1 MSELYANQDL
11 DLSLLKEIADGSD
24 EFLIETI
31 EMFLDQTPKLLTV
44 IDNSIVEMDWVT
56 VGSSAHKLKPTLGFF
71 GMLNTQALIQDVEL
85 SSKGGA
91 SNPVDI
97 IAKFKQVKENIDT
110 NIITLKRLKEEVQSR
125 L

>member
-97 IAKFKQVKENIDT
+97 IAKFKQVKENIDA
-110 NIITLKRLKEEVQSR
+110 NIITLKKLKEEVQTR